1 MPFRKAHY
9 AFLLLV
15 PLIAFAFL
23 PGYFG
28 QLRDAPFALHAHGIA
43 AMLWLGLVWL
53 QAWSTGKDRLALHR
67 TTGLAMFVL
76 VPLFVAGGL
85 LAMQG
90 VVALAAAKSDPFHIT
105 YGPRLMLAD
114 AMSIAAFL
122 ILVTTAIVHR
132 RRVWTHAGAMLA
144 TAVLVLPPIVGRLP
158 LLPHGPFF
166 GVPHIAAELELGQMS
181 GVVLGAM
188 LAIRY
193 PRAARPF
200 GFAAIVIAV
209 ESLLLETF
217 GRTAA
222 WEGIIF
228 RLIGVRSVLLALV
241 GLAVGA
247 VPIWWAWQRGKARAV
262 ATLRATVQPT

>member
-15 PLIAFAFL
+15 PMIAWAFW

-53 QAWSTGKDRLALHR
+53 QAWSTSKGRLKLHR
-67 TTGLAMFVL
+67 TTGLAMFAL

-90 VVALAAAKSDPFHIT
+90 VVTLAAAKSDPFHIT

-114 AMSIAAFL
+114 AMSIVAFL
-122 ILVTTAIVHR
+122 ILATSAIAYR
-132 RRVWTHAGAMLA
+132 RKVWTHGGAMLA

-158 LLPHGPFF
+158 LLPHGPFL
-166 GVPHIAAELELGQMS
+166 GIAHTAAELELGQMS
-181 GVVLGAM
+181 GVALGAV
-188 LAIRY
+188 LAILY
-193 PRAARPF
+193 PHAARPF

-217 GRTAA
+217 GRTEM

-228 RLIGVRSVLLALV
+228 RLIGVPSVVLALV
-241 GLAVGA
+241 GLVLGA
-247 VPIWWAWQRGKARAV
+247 VPIWWAWGRGKSKVAVQMRAV
-262 ATLRATVQPT
+262 PQT